1 MVEDVNQNNRVS
13 DHFVE
18 DGSFLRLRNIQ
29 LAYNLSPDV
38 IENIGLTNAKIYV
51 SGQNLLTLTGY
62 SGMDPEIGSVTDI
75 DGNGGVQSR
84 GVDFGAYPSP
94 QTFTVGV
101 NLQF

>member
-1 MVEDVNQNNRVS
+1 
-13 DHFVE
+13 
-18 DGSFLRLRNIQ
+18 
-29 LAYNLSPDV
+29 
-38 IENIGLTNAKIYV
+38 
-51 SGQNLLTLTGY
+51 
-62 SGMDPEIGSVTDI
+62 MDPEIGSVTDI